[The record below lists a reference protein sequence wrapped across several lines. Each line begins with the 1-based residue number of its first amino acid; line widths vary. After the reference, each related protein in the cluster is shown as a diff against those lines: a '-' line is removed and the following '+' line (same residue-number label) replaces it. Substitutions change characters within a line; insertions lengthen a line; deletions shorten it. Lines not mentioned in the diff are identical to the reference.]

1 MLKIGIKR
9 EDKNEW
15 EARVANCIKENTS
28 QFTKYKRYNGSYS
41 FIINNKTLGKLVLK
55 DPHNPCLM
63 IGFSIVVPE
72 AKFYAEYIGNS
83 EKWLMG
89 PRKEPFFMVC
99 VKNQSELTDI
109 CEVMVEF
116 LSSF

>member
-1 MLKIGIKR
+1 M
-9 EDKNEW
+9 
-15 EARVANCIKENTS
+15 V
-28 QFTKYKRYNGSYS
+28 
-41 FIINNKTLGKLVLK
+41 
-55 DPHNPCLM
+55 
-63 IGFSIVVPE
+63 GFSIVVPK

-83 EKWLMG
+83 EKWLMA

-99 VKNQSELTDI
+99 VKNQIEITDI